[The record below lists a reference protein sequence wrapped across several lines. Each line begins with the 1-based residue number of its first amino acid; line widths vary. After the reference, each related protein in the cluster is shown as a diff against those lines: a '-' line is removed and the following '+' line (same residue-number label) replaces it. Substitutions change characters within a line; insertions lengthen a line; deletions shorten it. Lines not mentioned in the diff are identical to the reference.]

1 MLNIRCTG
9 QQVQMQT
16 VDHEVGP
23 RNMDGW
29 PVIDLNFTETVDRD
43 KSGTGTEYRNEKED
57 ITAWLIHIQHIS
69 NYPLQIFCFLLKN
82 NKRKKKTRSKFNCI
96 HTLSFR
102 KQKRT
107 PGI

>member
-43 KSGTGTEYRNEKED
+43 KSGTGRV
-57 ITAWLIHIQHIS
+57 
-69 NYPLQIFCFLLKN
+69 
-82 NKRKKKTRSKFNCI
+82 
-96 HTLSFR
+96 
-102 KQKRT
+102 QKRERKILR
-107 PGI
+107 PG